1 MPDIGGRIEIKATRK
16 TSTSLIILFTF
27 NRGVWEISL
36 KELVENYGYIDP
48 SGRKSIYC
56 TVSAVN
62 PNPQGLKLKIRK
74 DNQSVNIV
82 DINGNLLACWSIY
95 SLVGKFLN
103 KLNIVLFVTAKTQ
116 IINDKE
122 YFYFDEAYLLQEPV
136 IENFIAALEKGI
148 LMRDIRIH
156 LKENDKVRNHGT
168 GIRIHENDL
177 PLLYK
182 TRKNFYKFRGFEN
195 EKIQNAGGEYRY
207 REAQKIAEELAV
219 YKIHNKIALPQAIFL
234 TLRQKIY
241 PILDNV
247 CNRLRPV

>member
-1 MPDIGGRIEIKATRK
+1 MTQTELKRKLEEIKNMGYVQTMRKGPTGVGYTFESLLGLTENNIAMPDIGGRIEIKATRK
-16 TSTSLIILFTF
+16 TSTSLITLFTF
-27 NRGVWEISL
+27 NRGVWQISL

-56 TVSAVN
+56 TVSAIN

-103 KLNIVLFVTAKTQ
+103 KLNIVLFVTANTQ

-148 LMRDIRIH
+148 LMIDIRIH

-182 TRKNFYKFRGFEN
+182 TRKK
-195 EKIQNAGGEYRY
+195 
-207 REAQKIAEELAV
+207 L
-219 YKIHNKIALPQAIFL
+219 L
-234 TLRQKIY
+234 
-241 PILDNV
+241 
-247 CNRLRPV
+247 